1 MKKGNCISSIYSTI
15 YLVPWS
21 FKLSKALTILFTL
34 FRNLTEDFSVD
45 SFNFHQKQIK
55 REEPVSLL
63 AWLKP
68 TVEARPSQQQLLSA
82 TDMLL
87 LTTEDSPTLPQGENS
102 YCTCQHANMFGMF
115 SYIHWQASEPTNKK
129 MGFYY
134 IEARIFKKSKQLP
147 KETLKKLGNKICKVL
162 QFYKRHPDPL
172 RKLC

>member
-1 MKKGNCISSIYSTI
+1 MKRGSCISSIYSII
-15 YLVPWS
+15 YMVTWS
-21 FKLSKALTILFTL
+21 FKLSKALTILFML
-34 FRNLTEDFSVD
+34 FRNLTEDLSVD

-63 AWLKP
+63 AWLKT

-87 LTTEDSPTLPQGENS
+87 LTTEDPPTLPQGENS

-134 IEARIFKKSKQLP
+134 IETRIFNKSKQLP
-147 KETLKKLGNKICKVL
+147 KETLKNWEIKFAR
-162 QFYKRHPDPL
+162 FYNCIKDTQNP
-172 RKLC
+172 